1 MSNDGKKKKTT
12 VKKRDNNDIVQT
24 NPFPNNK
31 KKSLTKRV
39 NARINLVNDL
49 QQ

>member
-1 MSNDGKKKKTT
+1 LSNDGKKKKTT

-31 KKSLTKRV
+31 KSLTKRV